1 MFMIATITDKGNA
14 PKVRRELRK
23 QGFSYN
29 RIRREWVKN
38 CMTIRGARLDL
49 PEARAIG
56 GAEIALRTV
65 SEMQTIIETRIKE
78 RIK

>member
-1 MFMIATITDKGNA
+1 MFMIATITDKENA
-14 PKVRRELRK
+14 PKVRRQLRK
-23 QGFSYN
+23 QEFSYN

-49 PEARAIG
+49 PEARTID
-56 GAEIALRTV
+56 GAEIVLRTAD
-65 SEMQTIIETRIKE
+65 EMQAIIENSVKE